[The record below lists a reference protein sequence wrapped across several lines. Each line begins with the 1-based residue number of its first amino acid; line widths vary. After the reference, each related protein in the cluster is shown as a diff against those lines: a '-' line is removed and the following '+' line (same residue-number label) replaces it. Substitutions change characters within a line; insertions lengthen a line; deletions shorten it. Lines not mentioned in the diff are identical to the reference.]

1 MKRQTSLITGT
12 CFLALTFAV
21 IGCGRPSNTALM
33 NQGDYAMWQ
42 GRWADAAT
50 NYEKAAEQHPGEWEA
65 QFKLGQC
72 YLEMGDP
79 LQACHALSI
88 AESIQPE
95 NIEIADLLATA
106 LMESDNRDGLYTFLQ
121 TRATKVQ
128 TTRAWTKFAEYS
140 MAMDDP
146 DTAVQAINTAIV
158 LNTNQSAYPYIV
170 AATFAER
177 LGDDTLAVKH
187 WKDAWSID
195 PTNER
200 ISSAL
205 RSHGEV
211 PGPTMTGISTDS
223 EH

>member
-21 IGCGRPSNTALM
+21 LGCGRPSNTALM
-33 NQGDYAMWQ
+33 KQGDYAMWQ

-50 NYEKAAEQHPGEWEA
+50 QYVKAAEQHPGEWEA
-65 QFKLGQC
+65 QYKLGQC

-79 LQACHALSI
+79 LQACHALAI

-106 LMESDNRDGLYTFLQ
+106 LMECDNRDGLYTFLH

-146 DTAVQAINTAIV
+146 DSAVQAINTAIV
-158 LNTNQSAYPYIV
+158 LNTSHDAYPYIV

-177 LGDDTLAVKH
+177 LGDDTLAVRH
-187 WKDAWSID
+187 WKDAWTID

-200 ISSAL
+200 IADAL

-211 PGPTMTGISTDS
+211 PGPTMTGVSTDT

>member
-1 MKRQTSLITGT
+1 MKKRTSLITGT
-12 CFLALTFAV
+12 CFLVLALAV

-33 NQGDYAMWQ
+33 KQGNYAMWQ
-42 GRWADAAT
+42 ERWADAAT
-50 NYEKAAEQHPGEWEA
+50 NYEKAAMQHPGEWEA
-65 QFKLGQC
+65 QYKLGQC

-95 NIEIADLLATA
+95 NTEIADLLATA
-106 LMESDNRDGLYTFLQ
+106 LMECDNRDGLYTFLQ

-128 TTRAWTKFAEYS
+128 TSRAWTKFAEYS

-158 LNTNQSAYPYIV
+158 LNTSSNAYPYIV

-177 LGDDTLAVKH
+177 LGDNTLAVKH

-195 PTNER
+195 PNNER
-200 ISSAL
+200 VSNAL

-211 PGPTMTGISTDS
+211 PGPTMTGISSDTD
-223 EH
+223 H

>member
-12 CFLALTFAV
+12 CFLALNLAV

-33 NQGDYAMWQ
+33 KQGDYAMWQ

-50 NYEKAAEQHPGEWEA
+50 NYEKASEQHPGEWEA
-65 QFKLGQC
+65 QYKLGQC

-88 AESIQPE
+88 AESIQPQK
-95 NIEIADLLATA
+95 NEIADLLSTA
-106 LMESDNRDGLYTFLQ
+106 LMECDNRNGLYTFLQ

-128 TTRAWTKFAEYS
+128 TSRAWTKFAEYS

-158 LNTNQSAYPYIV
+158 MNTSSSAYPYIV

-177 LGDDTLAVKH
+177 LGDNTLAVKH

-195 PTNER
+195 PNNER
-200 ISSAL
+200 VSNAL

-211 PGPTMTGISTDS
+211 PGPTMTGISTDT